1 MKAYILTI
9 DQSTTNTKLFLLNS
23 HKEILAQ
30 FEKKHKQM
38 YPQAGWVEHD
48 PMEILEN
55 VMDVLTQALTAYPML
70 YEQLAGISITNQRE
84 TAVAWDGNTG
94 LPLCPAIVWQ
104 CRRTK
109 QLCEDWKP
117 YEDIVTEKTGLRID
131 PYFSASKWAWMMR
144 HIDMEGKDICFGTMD
159 SWLIYQLS
167 KEKAHVCDH
176 TNASRTLL
184 YNLSTCSWDEE
195 LLSIF
200 QIPKGYLPQI
210 KSSDDIFGTTDLMG
224 LLKQAVPITGV
235 IGDSQAALY
244 AQKCF
249 TPGDVKITLGTGS
262 SVLMNQGG
270 MQASVRHGLVSA
282 LAWKQHKETSYA
294 CEAIINSCT
303 DTLNWLRDDLQ
314 LFQSDEELNQFT
326 LEELKQ
332 EEVILVPAFHGISL
346 PYWNSSCK
354 ASILNLSRNTTK
366 RNLLCAGL
374 ASIAFQ
380 IVDAL
385 EAMKK
390 ASQLEVNVIM
400 ADGGATKNH
409 VLMQFLSDLSACE
422 IHVKD
427 TSDLSA
433 MGSYDIA
440 AAVLFADTEKQI
452 EKKTIYK
459 PNTKEEERYRI
470 LKRWHQAI
478 AKTLH
483 EEGNNEE

>member
-1 MKAYILTI
+1 MKTYILTI
-9 DQSTTNTKLFLLNS
+9 DQSTTNTKLFLLNAQ
-23 HKEILAQ
+23 KQILAH
-30 FEKKHKQM
+30 FEKKHTQI
-38 YPQAGWVEHD
+38 YPQTGWVEHD
-48 PMEILEN
+48 PMEIYEN
-55 VMDVLTQALTAYPML
+55 VMCVIYQAFEAYPVL
-70 YEQLAGISITNQRE
+70 HEQLAGISITNQRE
-84 TAVAWDGNTG
+84 TALAWDMRTG

-109 QLCEDWKP
+109 ELCEEWKP
-117 YEDIVTEKTGLRID
+117 YEDIVTKKTGLRMD

-144 HIDMEGKDICFGTMD
+144 HIDMAHADVCFGTMD
-159 SWLIYQLS
+159 SWLIYKLS

-184 YNLSTCSWDEE
+184 YNLSTCTWDEE

-200 QIPKGYLPQI
+200 QIPRGYLPEI
-210 KSSDDIFGTTDLMG
+210 KCSDDIFGTTDLMG
-224 LLKQAVPITGV
+224 LLKKEVPITGV

-244 AQKCF
+244 AQQCV

-262 SVLMNQGG
+262 SVLMNRGG
-270 MQASVRHGLVSA
+270 KQSSARHGLVSA
-282 LAWKQHKETSYA
+282 LAWKQKKETSYA

-326 LEELKQ
+326 LEELK
-332 EEVILVPAFHGISL
+332 EELVMLVPAFHGISL
-346 PYWNSSCK
+346 PYWNSNCK
-354 ASILNLSRNTTK
+354 ASILNLSRNTTR

-385 EAMKK
+385 DAMKK
-390 ASQLEVNVIM
+390 ESQLEVNVIM

-409 VLMQFLSDLSACE
+409 VLMQFLSDLCACE

-459 PNTKEEERYRI
+459 PNMIEEQRNSI
-470 LKRWHQAI
+470 LTRWHQAI
-478 AKTLH
+478 AKTLY
-483 EEGNNEE
+483 EEGNHEE